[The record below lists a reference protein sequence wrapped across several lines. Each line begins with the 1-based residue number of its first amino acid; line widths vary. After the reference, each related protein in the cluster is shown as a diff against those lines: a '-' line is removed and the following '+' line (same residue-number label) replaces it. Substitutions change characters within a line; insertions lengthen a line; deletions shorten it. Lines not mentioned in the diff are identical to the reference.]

1 MQVRLRFEFGTGN
14 PLRRSRASKARN
26 AGEITFFVCLEGCAR
41 LGFVVQHAGKIFPFL
56 RMSRVKRSLW
66 KSIFSFFANVSCETL
81 VLEVYVRFGSLHS
94 HFLRMSRA
102 KRSFWKSILS
112 LFANVSRET
121 LVLEVYVHS
130 HFLRMSRV
138 KRSFWKSTFSLF
150 ANVSCLRMSRV
161 KRSFSKSIL
170 SLFANFSRE
179 TLVLEV
185 YIVTFCECL
194 A

>member
-1 MQVRLRFEFGTGN
+1 MQVRLRFELAGATLCGDRACRRREMQVRLRFEFGTGN

-41 LGFVVQHAGKIFPFL
+41 LGFVVQHAGKVFPFL
-56 RMSRVKRSLW
+56 RMSRVKRSFW

-81 VLEVYVRFGSLHS
+81 VLEVYVRFGSPYS

-112 LFANVSRET
+112 LFANVSRDT
-121 LVLEVYVHS
+121 LVLEVYI
-130 HFLRMSRV
+130 
-138 KRSFWKSTFSLF
+138 TLF
-150 ANVSCLRMSRV
+150 ANVSC
-161 KRSFSKSIL
+161 
-170 SLFANFSRE
+170 E

-185 YIVTFCECL
+185 YILTLCECL
-194 A
+194 V